1 MNKNI
6 TVLLT
11 CSGIGSRLGSITKYT
26 NKALVKIGKKPAIGY
41 IIESYPKDTEFV
53 ITLGHFGSH
62 VKQYLEMVYSD
73 RNFKFVEVKNYS
85 GQGSSP
91 VLSQLCAKELL
102 NKPFFYHSCDTIT
115 FDNSYINEC
124 LKTNKNVLVGYKT
137 NSGQYDSFD
146 MLPTRFNFDAYPKS
160 IITNLYSKGES
171 TNANLSYVGISYVYD
186 YKTYWRCL
194 EQANIDYNYLS
205 PSDFCVYKNYDIELY
220 GYEINSWYD
229 VGNIESLNIAR
240 NKFPDAFN
248 ILYKEKE
255 SIFIQDIDNKKYIIK
270 FFADKN
276 RVNNLVKRAESIK
289 DYVAPIYK
297 SSDNFL
303 IYEYTEGDVL
313 SNHLVPTHIN
323 NLLHTIGES
332 MWSYTYSNIDTHKYK
347 NEAIEF
353 YITKTTNRINDLV
366 EKYDIDLN
374 KPVVINN
381 FKDKP
386 LYKTPNQII
395 KKTFDIINNKIN
407 AYVYPT
413 KWHGDFIPDNI
424 IRVTPYEYK
433 LIDWRESFCGNTE
446 YGDKYYD
453 LAKLNHN
460 LTVNHKIIYDNLFN
474 VEINK
479 NSEYDDVYVNILT
492 NYTME
497 EAKSCIEDFIKNG
510 TPNLSF
516 EYNDYAYVELL
527 TGIVWLNMSPLHH
540 NPFDLFL
547 FYFGLHKLQTVLAK
561 YYDI

>member
-73 RNFKFVEVKNYS
+73 RNFKFVEVENYS
-85 GQGSSP
+85 GEGSSP
-91 VLSQLCAKELL
+91 VLSQLCAKEFL

-115 FDNSYINEC
+115 FDNSYIDEC
-124 LKTNKNVLVGYKT
+124 LKTDKNVLIGYKT

-186 YKTYWRCL
+186 YETYWKCL
-194 EQANIDYNYLS
+194 DGANIDYGYLS

-255 SIFIQDIDNKKYIIK
+255 SIFIQDINNKKYIIK
-270 FFADKN
+270 FFADKD

-323 NLLHTIGES
+323 NLLHTVGES
-332 MWSYTYSNIDTHKYK
+332 MWSYTYSNVDIHKYRK
-347 NEAIEF
+347 DAIEF
-353 YITKTTNRINDLV
+353 YVTKTTNRINDLI

-386 LYKTPNQII
+386 LYETPNKII
-395 KKTFDIINNKIN
+395 KKAFDIINKKIN
-407 AYVYPT
+407 TYGFPT

-460 LTVNHKIIYDNLFN
+460 LTVNHKIIYDNLFDI
-474 VEINK
+474 EINK
-479 NSEYDDVYVNILT
+479 HSEYDDVYVNILT

-497 EAKSCIEDFIKNG
+497 EAKYCIEKFVKNG
-510 TPNLSF
+510 TYNLIF
-516 EYNDYAYVELL
+516 GHNDYGYVELL

-547 FYFGLHKLQTVLAK
+547 FYFGLYKLQTVLAK
-561 YYDI
+561 YYN

>member
-41 IIESYPKDTEFV
+41 IIESYPKDAEFV
-53 ITLGHFGSH
+53 ITLGHYGSH

-73 RNFKFVEVKNYS
+73 RNFKFIEVKNYS

-124 LKTNKNVLVGYKT
+124 LKTNKNVLIGYKT

-205 PSDFCVYKNYDIELY
+205 PSDFCVYKNYGIELY

-313 SNHLVPTHIN
+313 SNHLVPTHVN
-323 NLLHTIGES
+323 NLLHTIGDS

-395 KKTFDIINNKIN
+395 KKAFDIINNKIN
-407 AYVYPT
+407 TYVYPT

-497 EAKSCIEDFIKNG
+497 EAKSCIEDFVKNG
-510 TPNLSF
+510 TPSLSF

-561 YYDI
+561 YYNI

>member
-41 IIESYPKDTEFV
+41 IIESYPKDAEFV
-53 ITLGHFGSH
+53 ITLGHYGSH

-73 RNFKFVEVKNYS
+73 RNFKFIEVKNYS

-124 LKTNKNVLVGYKT
+124 LKTNKNVLIGYKT

-205 PSDFCVYKNYDIELY
+205 PSDFCVYKNYSIELY

-255 SIFIQDIDNKKYIIK
+255 SIFIQDINNKKYIIK

-313 SNHLVPTHIN
+313 SNHLVPTHVN
-323 NLLHTIGES
+323 NLLHTIGDS

-395 KKTFDIINNKIN
+395 KKAFDIINNKIN
-407 AYVYPT
+407 TYVYPT

-497 EAKSCIEDFIKNG
+497 EAKSCIEDFVKNG
-510 TPNLSF
+510 TPSLSF

-561 YYDI
+561 YYNI

>member
-73 RNFKFVEVKNYS
+73 RNFKFVEVSNYS
-85 GQGSSP
+85 GPGSSP
-91 VLSQLCAKELL
+91 VLSQLCAKDLL

-115 FDNSYINEC
+115 FDNSYIDEC
-124 LKTNKNVLVGYKT
+124 LKTNKNVLIGYKT

-146 MLPTRFNFDAYPKS
+146 ILPTRFDFDADSKS

-194 EQANIDYNYLS
+194 ENANINYGYLS
-205 PSDFCVYKNYDIELY
+205 PSDFCVYKNYNIHLF

-229 VGNIESLNIAR
+229 VGNVESLNIAR

-297 SSDNFL
+297 SSNNFL

-313 SNHLVPTHIN
+313 SNHLVPTHVN

-332 MWSYTYSNIDTHKYK
+332 MWSYTYSNIDIHKYK

-395 KKTFDIINNKIN
+395 KKAFDIINNKIN
-407 AYVYPT
+407 TYVYPT

-424 IRVTPYEYK
+424 IRVSPYEYK

-460 LTVNHKIIYDNLFN
+460 LTVNHKIIYDNLFDI
-474 VEINK
+474 EINK

-497 EAKSCIEDFIKNG
+497 EAKSCIEDFVKNG
-510 TPNLSF
+510 TPSLSF

-561 YYDI
+561 YYNI

>member
-26 NKALVKIGKKPAIGY
+26 NKALAKIGKKPAIGY

-62 VKQYLEMVYSD
+62 VKQYLEMVYGD
-73 RNFKFVEVKNYS
+73 RNFKFVEVNNYS
-85 GQGSSP
+85 GPGSSP

-115 FDNSYINEC
+115 FDNSYIDEC
-124 LKTNKNVLVGYKT
+124 LKTNKNVLIGYKT

-146 MLPTRFNFDAYPKS
+146 ILPTRFDFDTDSKS

-194 EQANIDYNYLS
+194 ENANINYGYLS
-205 PSDFCVYKNYDIELY
+205 PSDFCVYKNYNIHLF

-229 VGNIESLNIAR
+229 VGNVESLNIAR

-313 SNHLVPTHIN
+313 SNHLVPTHVN

-332 MWSYTYSNIDTHKYK
+332 MWSYIYSNIDTHKYK

-353 YITKTTNRINDLV
+353 YITKTTNRINDLI

-395 KKTFDIINNKIN
+395 KNAFDIINNKIN
-407 AYVYPT
+407 TYVYPT

-479 NSEYDDVYVNILT
+479 NSDYDDVYVNILT

-497 EAKSCIEDFIKNG
+497 EAKSCIEHFIKNG
-510 TPNLSF
+510 TPNLLF
-516 EYNDYAYVELL
+516 EHNDYAYVELL

-561 YYDI
+561 YYNI